1 MDVQQISQLM
11 PKLTRFLQ
19 QFDDCFP
26 RKDTRA
32 HLAIY
37 ITGQL
42 SDLPQK
48 SVEPIALK
56 AGVPP
61 RTLQEFLTQLR
72 WSEDQMC
79 DRLQEIVRT
88 QHSGAQAIGLIDE
101 TSDVKKGPKTPGV
114 KRQ

>member
-1 MDVQQISQLM
+1 MDVQQIGQLK
-11 PKLTRFLQ
+11 PRLTRFLQ

-61 RTLQEFLTQLR
+61 RTLQEFFTQLR
-72 WSEDQMC
+72 CSEDKMG
-79 DRLQEIVRT
+79 DRLQETVRT
-88 QHSGAQAIGLIDE
+88 QQAGAQASGLIHE
-101 TSDVKKGPKTPGV
+101 TT
-114 KRQ
+114 